1 MLEQRGLTMWPW
13 LVVPR
18 WSRDLPCPTCHLSSQ
33 MLSHHKIIST
43 FVTQFNLQP
52 QPPETKTSW
61 YNLSLV
67 TEIHS
72 CRTKHGGTSF
82 CFGGW
87 YQISTAD
94 QIPDRDGKY
103 MSIWR
108 QIHYKEC
115 WWRIEDDILLIKQWA
130 ILNVFWMVWAEPRAA
145 WTLDSCNG
153 RWTPGD
159 RQLWLTGK
167 LKFTFSPSTF
177 CQKIKICIQ
186 WRRLADL
193 WSRNIILMA
202 ECDSLDNILPWH
214 LSWPGLGEDPNDF
227 HIPRG
232 YPHPLLPSLRTRTAV
247 TGHRMGSLSQLLGLP
262 GPRPGFQ
269 GPQLLSV
276 EKRLWRG

>member
-18 WSRDLPCPTCHLSSQ
+18 WSRDLPCPPVICHLPPP

-43 FVTQFNLQP
+43 FVTQFNFQP

-61 YNLSLV
+61 YNLNLV

-72 CRTKHGGTSF
+72 CLTKHGGTSF

-108 QIHYKEC
+108 QIHYKEF
-115 WWRIEDDILLIKQWA
+115 WWRIEDDIPLIKQWA

-145 WTLDSCNG
+145 WTLDSVTAAEHQVTANLG
-153 RWTPGD
+153 SQANLNSILIT
-159 RQLWLTGK
+159 LE
-167 LKFTFSPSTF
+167 FSF
-177 CQKIKICIQ
+177 Y
-186 WRRLADL
+186 L
-193 WSRNIILMA
+193 
-202 ECDSLDNILPWH
+202 
-214 LSWPGLGEDPNDF
+214 
-227 HIPRG
+227 
-232 YPHPLLPSLRTRTAV
+232 LLPENSHLY
-247 TGHRMGSLSQLLGLP
+247 
-262 GPRPGFQ
+262 
-269 GPQLLSV
+269 
-276 EKRLWRG
+276 